1 MNVKF
6 YKMTSPKIQA
16 EKQKTLIQNSECQLF
31 ETTDILDPIFV
42 VKYNKNV
49 MSSNYVY
56 CDEFERFYFVKDKQI
71 VDGNR
76 IKISCHV
83 DVLSTYWNQIKST
96 SQHIVRNSEQF
107 NLYMNDNVMQIT
119 QRTMKSVRRAHEPAG
134 GFPFLRTPDSVGHNF
149 ILNSI

>member
-1 MNVKF
+1 
-6 YKMTSPKIQA
+6 
-16 EKQKTLIQNSECQLF
+16 
-31 ETTDILDPIFV
+31 
-42 VKYNKNV
+42 

-96 SQHIVRNSEQF
+96 SQHVVRNSEQF

-119 QRTMKSVRRAHEPAG
+119 QRTMKSVKRANEPAG
-134 GFPFLRTPDSVGHNF
+134 GFPFLRTTDSVGHNF